1 MSLIWLILGV
11 LLFAGVH
18 TIPSLAAPAR
28 ARFMERRG
36 EGPYKGL
43 FSLALVVGIGLMILG
58 WRSSLPTGLY
68 TPPDWGAW
76 AARGLMIVSLLLFV
90 ASGVPT
96 NLKRF
101 LRHPQL
107 TGVATWAVAHLL
119 ANGDSRSLALFGG
132 LGLWAVLQIVLINR
146 REGAWEKPEP
156 LPFSADL
163 RPLIVAGV
171 VFFLLLLA
179 HPWIAGVSALPGC
192 VWDGCG

>member
-1 MSLIWLILGV
+1 MIWLILGV

-18 TIPSLAAPAR
+18 TIPSLGASAR
-28 ARFMERRG
+28 ANFIEQRG

-43 FSLALVVGIGLMILG
+43 FSLALVIAIGLMIFG
-58 WRSSLPTGLY
+58 WRSSLPSLLY
-68 TPPDWGAW
+68 APPAWGRW
-76 AARGLMIVSLLLFV
+76 AANGLMLVGLLLFI

-107 TGVATWAVAHLL
+107 TGVAAWGAAHLL
-119 ANGDSRSLALFGG
+119 SNGDSRSLVLFGG

-146 REGAWEKPEP
+146 RDGDWEKPEP

-163 RPLIVAGV
+163 QPLVVGLV
-171 VFFLLLLA
+171 VFFIVQWA
-179 HPWIAGVSALPGC
+179 HPWISGVSAYPG
-192 VWDGCG
+192 

>member
-1 MSLIWLILGV
+1 MIWLILGV

-18 TIPSLAAPAR
+18 AIPSLAAPAR
-28 ARFMERRG
+28 ARFMKQRG

-43 FSLALVVGIGLMILG
+43 FSLALVVAIGLMIFG
-58 WRSSLPTGLY
+58 WRSSSPAGLY
-68 TPPDWGAW
+68 APPAWGAW
-76 AARGLMIVSLLLFV
+76 AVRGLMVVSLLLFV

-107 TGVATWAVAHLL
+107 TGVATWAAAHLL
-119 ANGDSRSLALFGG
+119 ANRDSRSLALFGG

-163 RPLIVAGV
+163 KPIAVAVV
-171 VFFLLLLA
+171 VFFVLLLA
-179 HPWIAGVSALPGC
+179 HPWIAGVSAMP
-192 VWDGCG
+192 